1 MGRWE
6 DGFGRVEGHK
16 GSMNGWLNR
25 SMDGKWVGGCL
36 HRQMD
41 ISMDEWSDGP
51 IHGNIRVGGLM
62 DGSVAWGVGGWV
74 DLEGR
79 GNRMPLLL
87 PQEEAKKG
95 CSPGG
100 AGPQMIAFERPRRRD
115 RNCFRGGSF
124 SQRNGRSGWSSAD
137 GGAGWP
143 NPR

>member
-16 GSMNGWLNR
+16 SCMNGWLNR
-25 SMDGKWVGGCL
+25 SMAGEWVGGCL

-41 ISMDEWSDGP
+41 ISMDEWSGEQ
-51 IHGNIRVGGLM
+51 IHGNIWVGELM
-62 DGSVAWGVGGWV
+62 DGSVAWGIGVWV

-79 GNRMPLLL
+79 GNR
-87 PQEEAKKG
+87 QEEAKKG
-95 CSPGG
+95 CSTGG
-100 AGPQMIAFERPRRRD
+100 AGPQSRPQRRD
-115 RNCFRGGSF
+115 RDCSPGGSS

-137 GGAGWP
+137 GRAGWP